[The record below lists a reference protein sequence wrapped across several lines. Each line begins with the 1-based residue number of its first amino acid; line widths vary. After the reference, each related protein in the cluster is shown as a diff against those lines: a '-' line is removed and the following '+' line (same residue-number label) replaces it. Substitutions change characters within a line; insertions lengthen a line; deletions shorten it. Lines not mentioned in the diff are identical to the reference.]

1 MPNKQPNK
9 QESKVI
15 KYRPV
20 PFNFVDLE
28 EKATEFMAKVKSEAL
43 QVASQARSEVIRLRE
58 ATFSEIERTREAAR
72 VEAETIRK
80 QLDELNRKLQEEE
93 ANFQKRKT
101 QLETEA
107 NTLREQLRVDEET
120 AKKTGYED
128 GYNLGY
134 SEGNT
139 KGYADG
145 ELQATVDYAERVR
158 NEASVQLGTQLE
170 TLLPAVKKM
179 IERLDNARQ
188 SFLQLWEQS
197 AIRFSV
203 LIAERAISR
212 ELPNMIDVPLYLIR
226 ESLELGTGSASMKV
240 RLNPDD
246 YESLKPQVD
255 LLVDELSVTAQ
266 TQIVADGKISRG
278 GCVLE
283 TALGVIDNQIESRLK
298 RIEQELCL
306 A

>member
-1 MPNKQPNK
+1 MPDK

-28 EKATEFMAKVKSEAL
+28 EKATSFMAKVKSDAL
-43 QVASQARSEVIRLRE
+43 QVASQARNEVIRLRE
-58 ATFSEIERTREAAR
+58 TALAEIERTRENAR
-72 VEAETIRK
+72 IEAETIRR
-80 QLDELNRKLQEEE
+80 QLDELNRKLREEE
-93 ANFQKRKT
+93 TNFQNRKT
-101 QLETEA
+101 QLEAEA
-107 NTLREQLRVDEET
+107 KALREQLRIDEEA
-120 AKKTGYED
+120 AKKSGYDEGYKL
-128 GYNLGY
+128 GYN
-134 SEGNT
+134 EGNA

-158 NEASVQLGTQLE
+158 NEASVQLGVQLE
-170 TLLPAVKKM
+170 TLLPAVKTM
-179 IERLDNARQ
+179 IERLDTARQ

-212 ELPNMIDVPLYLIR
+212 ELPNMIDVPLRLVR
-226 ESLELGTGSASMKV
+226 ESLELGVGSTSMKV
-240 RLNPDD
+240 RLNPYD
-246 YESLKPQVD
+246 YESLKPQID

-266 TQIVADGKISRG
+266 TRIVADEKIARG

-283 TALGVIDNQIESRLK
+283 TALGIIDNQIKSRLE
-298 RIEQELCL
+298 RIEQELCM

>member
-1 MPNKQPNK
+1 MPDKQK
-9 QESKVI
+9 AKVI

-28 EKATEFMAKVKSEAL
+28 EKATEFIAKVKSEAL
-43 QVASQARSEVIRLRE
+43 QVASQARGEVIRLRE
-58 ATFSEIERTREAAR
+58 AAFSEIEHTRETAR
-72 VEAETIRK
+72 IEAETIRQ
-80 QLDELNRKLQEEE
+80 QLDELNRQLHEEE

-101 QLETEA
+101 ELEQEA
-107 NTLREQLRVDEET
+107 KVLREQLRVDEET
-120 AKKTGYED
+120 AKKTGYEE

-134 SEGNT
+134 NEGNA

-158 NEASVQLGTQLE
+158 NEASVQLGNQLE

-179 IERLDNARQ
+179 VERLDTARQ

-203 LIAERAISR
+203 LIAERTIAR
-212 ELPNMIDVPLYLIR
+212 ELPNMVDVPLYLIR
-226 ESLELGTGSASMKV
+226 ESLELGTGSTSMKV

-246 YESLKPQVD
+246 YDSLKPQID
-255 LLVDELSVTAQ
+255 LLVDELSVAAR
-266 TQIVADGKISRG
+266 TQVVADEKITRG

-283 TALGVIDNQIESRLK
+283 TALGIIDNQIGSRLK

-306 A
+306 T

>member
-1 MPNKQPNK
+1 MPNK
-9 QESKVI
+9 QESKAI
-15 KYRPV
+15 KYSPV

-28 EKATEFMAKVKSEAL
+28 EKASAFMAKVKSEAL

-58 ATFSEIERTREAAR
+58 TTFAEIERTREAAR
-72 VEAETIRK
+72 IEAETIRK

-93 ANFQKRKT
+93 TNFQKRKT

-134 SEGNT
+134 NEGNT

-179 IERLDNARQ
+179 IERLDTARQ

-212 ELPNMIDVPLYLIR
+212 ELPNMIDVPLSLIR
-226 ESLELGTGSASMKV
+226 ESLELGTGSTSMKV

-266 TQIVADGKISRG
+266 TQIVADGKIARG

-283 TALGVIDNQIESRLK
+283 TALGIIDNQIESRLK

>member
-1 MPNKQPNK
+1 MSEK

-28 EKATEFMAKVKSEAL
+28 EKASDFIAKVKSDAIRI
-43 QVASQARSEVIRLRE
+43 ASQARDEIVRLR
-58 ATFSEIERTREAAR
+58 ASAFSEIERTREDAR
-72 VEAETIRK
+72 IEAETIRY
-80 QLDELNRKLQEEE
+80 QLDELNRRLREEE
-93 ANFQKRKT
+93 LNFQNRKM

-107 NTLREQLRVDEET
+107 AALREQLRVDEEA
-120 AKKTGYED
+120 AKQSGYDD
-128 GYNLGY
+128 GYKLGY
-134 SEGNT
+134 SEGNA

-145 ELQATVDYAERVR
+145 ELQATVDFAERVR

-170 TLLPAVKKM
+170 TLLPALKTM
-179 IERLDNARQ
+179 TSRLETARQ

-203 LIAERAISR
+203 LIAERAIAR
-212 ELPNMIDVPLYLIR
+212 ELPEMFEVPLGLIR
-226 ESLELGTGSASMKV
+226 ESLELGTGSTSMKI

-246 YESLKPQVD
+246 YESLKPQID
-255 LLVDELSVTAQ
+255 LLVDELSVAAQ
-266 TQIVADGKISRG
+266 TRIVADEKIARG

-283 TALGVIDNQIESRLK
+283 TALGIIDNQIKARLE
-298 RIEQELCL
+298 RIEQELCMT
-306 A
+306 